1 MLSTMHRRRDYQAG
15 HKNCVAKFMLH
26 FDGLYTIIDAR
37 TDFSTYTLDI
47 SLLNVFPTFHVSLLH
62 KFVPNDPDLFP
73 SCEFL
78 EPGPILTSDGLEE
91 HFIDHIV
98 EE

>member
-1 MLSTMHRRRDYQAG
+1 MMHRRRDYQAG
-15 HKNCVAKFMLH
+15 HKNCVTKFMPR
-26 FDGLYTIIDAR
+26 FDGLYTIAH

-47 SLLNVFPTFHVSLLH
+47 PSLNMCTTFHTSLLH

-78 EPGPILTSDGLEE
+78 KPGPVLTLDNLKE
-91 HFIDHIV
+91 HFIDCIV
-98 EE
+98 KEQR